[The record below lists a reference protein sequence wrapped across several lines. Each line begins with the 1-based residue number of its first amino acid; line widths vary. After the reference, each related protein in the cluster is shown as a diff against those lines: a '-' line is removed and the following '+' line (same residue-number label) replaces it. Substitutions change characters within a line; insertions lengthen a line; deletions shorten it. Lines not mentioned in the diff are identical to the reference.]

1 MRFRGPLRHDPPDSQ
16 PTAVTNGLVPIGSRL
31 ALLVL
36 AGLLALALG
45 ACGSGQA
52 AEAPQAT
59 ADNNGGPTVT
69 IKDLAFAPATL
80 TVPAGATVTWVWQ
93 DGAIAHD
100 VKGDGFKSKV
110 QSEGDLP
117 PPLRP
122 ARHVQVPLHPAP
134 EHDRCDRG
142 DGLMLKPTPTPARDA
157 A

>member
-1 MRFRGPLRHDPPDSQ
+1 MRFRGPLHHDPPDSQ
-16 PTAVTNGLVPIGSRL
+16 PTAVTNGLVPAGRRL

-100 VKGDGFKSKV
+100 VKGDRFKSKV
-110 QSEGDLP
+110 QSEGTFPHRFDQP
-117 PPLRP
+117 GTYKYRCT
-122 ARHVQVPLHPAP
+122 LHPNMTGVI
-134 EHDRCDRG
+134 EVTG
-142 DGLMLKPTPTPARDA
+142 
-157 A
+157 

>member
-1 MRFRGPLRHDPPDSQ
+1 MRFRGLLRHDPPDSQ
-16 PTAVTNGLVPIGSRL
+16 PTTVANGLVPAGWRL

-52 AEAPQAT
+52 AETPQAT

-69 IKDLAFAPATL
+69 IKDLAYTPATL
-80 TVPAGATVTWVWQ
+80 TIPAGATVTWVWQ

-110 QSEGDLP
+110 IAEGTF
-117 PPLRP
+117 
-122 ARHVQVPLHPAP
+122 
-134 EHDRCDRG
+134 
-142 DGLMLKPTPTPARDA
+142 PTASTSLA
-157 A
+157 ATGTCAACTRT

>member
-1 MRFRGPLRHDPPDSQ
+1 
-16 PTAVTNGLVPIGSRL
+16 VTGHGLVPAGRRL

-52 AEAPQAT
+52 AEPPQAT

-69 IKDLAFAPATL
+69 IKDLTYTPATL

-110 QSEGDLP
+110 IAEGTFPHHFDQP
-117 PPLRP
+117 GTYQYRCT
-122 ARHVQVPLHPAP
+122 LHPNMTGVI
-134 EHDRCDRG
+134 EVTG
-142 DGLMLKPTPTPARDA
+142 
-157 A
+157 